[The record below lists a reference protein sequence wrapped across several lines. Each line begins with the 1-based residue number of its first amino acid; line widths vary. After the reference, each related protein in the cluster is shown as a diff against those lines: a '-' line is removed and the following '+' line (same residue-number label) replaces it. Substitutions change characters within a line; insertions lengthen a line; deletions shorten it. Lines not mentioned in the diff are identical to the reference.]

1 MTKILIVDDE
11 PMMLMVTKKILSQ
24 RYEIITASSGK
35 EAIELYKNEKAD
47 LILTDL
53 FMPEMTGFEM
63 HQTLQNQYGLNIPVI
78 YMTADDTDEVEGKG
92 FDLGA
97 ADFIRKPFRADVL
110 LRRVG
115 NILDSRAQIKDLKV
129 AATTDKLT
137 GLLNKGGATA
147 AFREAIASS
156 DGAFMMI
163 DLDSFK
169 LVNDLYGHDDGD
181 DILKC
186 FSDVLRQNLK
196 HGDIIGRMGGDEFAA
211 FMYHVAEEKTIEG
224 FSHRINEDFLKGAR
238 KILGEEM
245 SIPLGASVGAV
256 FVQESKKEYEEVFKL
271 ADKVLYEVKQNGK
284 HGYAV
289 YKKTDALVKKE
300 QVDPKEELN
309 RLNQIMEERNI
320 SNSALWLGR
329 DDFGSVFRFMN
340 RFINRYEIPAMEMI
354 FIVEPLADTINAER
368 LEEIVRVF
376 GVTVNK
382 QLRKSDLMMQNKHNQ
397 FLLLLPELD
406 EGNANAVRERV
417 LESFRKFEFSGEV
430 QIFSAIRK
438 VETE

>member
-11 PMMLMVTKKILSQ
+11 PMMLMVTKKILSE

-35 EAIELYKNEKAD
+35 EAIELYEKEKAD

-63 HQTLQNQYGLNIPVI
+63 HQTLQKQYGLNIPVI

-129 AATTDKLT
+129 AATTDKMT

-147 AFREAIASS
+147 AFTEAVSSS

-196 HGDIIGRMGGDEFAA
+196 PGDIIGRMGGDEFAA

-224 FSHRINEDFLKGAR
+224 FSRRINEDFMKGAKR
-238 KILGEEM
+238 ILGEEM

-256 FVQESKKEYEEVFKL
+256 FVPKDGKDYEEVFKL
-271 ADKVLYEVKQNGK
+271 ADKVLYDVKQNGK
-284 HGYAV
+284 HGFAV
-289 YKKTDALVKKE
+289 YKKVNELVEKE
-300 QVDPKEELN
+300 QVNPKEELSK
-309 RLNQIMEERNI
+309 LNQIMEERNI
-320 SNSALWLGR
+320 TNSALWLGQE
-329 DDFGSVFRFMN
+329 DFGSVFRFMY
-340 RFINRYEIPAMEMI
+340 RFMNRYDVPTCEMI
-354 FIVEPLADTINAER
+354 FIVEPVTDTMTMER

-376 GVTVNK
+376 GVTINK

-397 FLLLLPELD
+397 FFLLLPELD
-406 EGNANAVRERV
+406 EENANVVKDRMLEVFRQFDFSKEVRI
-417 LESFRKFEFSGEV
+417 LCT
-430 QIFSAIRK
+430 IRK
-438 VETE
+438 VEVE